1 MGGVLCVLLYV
12 PSSLDVIKLMDRFIT
27 IIEPRYLKYAHKLAP
42 QQPQPEKRLE
52 LCIISG
58 WTLVVAM
65 FWFGWT
71 SYPSIHW
78 ISPVLA
84 GGLIGFSV
92 LGMFVSLCVRSS
104 FTRGETDDRFNY
116 VIDTYLWSAASALA
130 AMSTSPPLLP
140 IYTTN

>member
-27 IIEPRYLKYAHKLAP
+27 VIEPRYLKYAHKLAP

-92 LGMFVSLCVRSS
+92 LGMFVSLYVPL
-104 FTRGETDDRFNY
+104 NY
-116 VIDTYLWSAASALA
+116 AEFRLMIDSITLLIH
-130 AMSTSPPLLP
+130 TSGPRLQH
-140 IYTTN
+140 

>member
-1 MGGVLCVLLYV
+1 
-12 PSSLDVIKLMDRFIT
+12 MDRFIT
-27 IIEPRYLKYAHKLAP
+27 VIEPRYLKYAHKLAP

-92 LGMFVSLCVRSS
+92 LGMFVSLYVPSS
-104 FTRGETDDRFNY
+104 SKGLGLM
-116 VIDTYLWSAASALA
+116 IDSI
-130 AMSTSPPLLP
+130 MLLIHTFGP
-140 IYTTN
+140 RLQL

>member
-1 MGGVLCVLLYV
+1 MDIADIQFEAFPFVFVENHGFNVGENGLCFLGFFMGGVICVLLYAS
-12 PSSLDVIKLMDRFIT
+12 PIFQPLIKLMDRFIT

-92 LGMFVSLCVRSS
+92 LGMFVSL
-104 FTRGETDDRFNY
+104 
-116 VIDTYLWSAASALA
+116 
-130 AMSTSPPLLP
+130 
-140 IYTTN
+140 

>member
-1 MGGVLCVLLYV
+1 
-12 PSSLDVIKLMDRFIT
+12 MDRFIT
-27 IIEPRYLKYAHKLAP
+27 VIEPRYLKYAHKLAP

-92 LGMFVSLCVRSS
+92 LGMFVSLYVPSS
-104 FTRGETDDRFNY
+104 SKGLGLM
-116 VIDTYLWSAASALA
+116 IDSIMLLIHISG
-130 AMSTSPPLLP
+130 PPLQH
-140 IYTTN
+140 

>member
-1 MGGVLCVLLYV
+1 MCSPVRPLL
-12 PSSLDVIKLMDRFIT
+12 SLNSIKLMDRFIT

-92 LGMFVSLCVRSS
+92 LGMFVSL
-104 FTRGETDDRFNY
+104 Y
-116 VIDTYLWSAASALA
+116 VSLIYSGLGLMIDSITLLIR
-130 AMSTSPPLLP
+130 TSGPRLQH
-140 IYTTN
+140 

>member
-1 MGGVLCVLLYV
+1 V
-12 PSSLDVIKLMDRFIT
+12 
-27 IIEPRYLKYAHKLAP
+27 IEPRYLKYAHKLAP
-42 QQPQPEKRLE
+42 QAPQPEKRLE

-92 LGMFVSLCVRSS
+92 LGMFVSLYVGHLLAFMRTMTERQVQLCDRYIPLVCGFCTCWYEYVFYFPFPALIGADETAVMRSA
-104 FTRGETDDRFNY
+104 FGAGFP
-116 VIDTYLWSAASALA
+116 LFASQ
-130 AMSTSPPLLP
+130 M
-140 IYTTN
+140 

>member
-1 MGGVLCVLLYV
+1 M
-12 PSSLDVIKLMDRFIT
+12 
-27 IIEPRYLKYAHKLAP
+27 
-42 QQPQPEKRLE
+42 PQPEKRLE

-84 GGLIGFSV
+84 GGLIGIGDVCLSV
-92 LGMFVSLCVRSS
+92 CPLRRSLS
-104 FTRGETDDRFNY
+104 
-116 VIDTYLWSAASALA
+116 
-130 AMSTSPPLLP
+130 
-140 IYTTN
+140 

>member
-1 MGGVLCVLLYV
+1 MVSYV
-12 PSSLDVIKLMDRFIT
+12 YYCKSSCPLFDYIKLMGRFIT
-27 IIEPRYLKYAHKLAP
+27 VIEPRYLKYAHKLAP

-92 LGMFVSLCVRSS
+92 LGMFVSLYVPFS
-104 FTRGETDDRFNY
+104 FILGSD
-116 VIDTYLWSAASALA
+116 
-130 AMSTSPPLLP
+130 
-140 IYTTN
+140 